1 MSVFVVILICFF
13 KQNRYDLLWIWTRA
27 LHFEN
32 DAWWN
37 ILFSDKTKG
46 FAFLI
51 EYLCK
56 RAYNNG
62 GMGRGGGWIG
72 LCYIEICIKIK
83 SPQWGKN
90 TILGCNHLLQHTR
103 QEKLLNSLIMFDDWI
118 ISLVSHCR
126 RLDLIT
132 RTWSL
137 ITFCFS
143 FTIVKGAA
151 WVLLSERWLQ
161 RSCFFFFFAA
171 YSICMTIS
179 RPLTPLVWLNCGS
192 SLWWRFALHCP
203 SIMFFASPT
212 LPGLKLID
220 LSFSRVFPQL
230 FLILIVLCLVM
241 QHITTNV
248 RRERANLGLK

>member
-1 MSVFVVILICFF
+1 MSVFVVIFICFF

-161 RSCFFFFFAA
+161 RSCFFFFFC
-171 YSICMTIS
+171 SIQYMHDYFKTPHSFGLTELWKFFMMTIRS
-179 RPLTPLVWLNCGS
+179 ALSQHNVLRIANVTRFKINWFVLQSCLSTAVFDSDS
-192 SLWWRFALHCP
+192 SLFGNAAHHHKCAQRK
-203 SIMFFASPT
+203 
-212 LPGLKLID
+212 G
-220 LSFSRVFPQL
+220 
-230 FLILIVLCLVM
+230 
-241 QHITTNV
+241 
-248 RRERANLGLK
+248 